1 MPDQPISAD
10 AQRDLVLEIAHIL
23 FIDTVGY
30 SKLALSEQRQFQE
43 VLTQIVRE
51 TSSFRAAD
59 ATGKLIRLPTGDGM
73 ALVFAES
80 IEAPLKC
87 ALEISEKLRAY
98 PQLAV
103 RMGIHS
109 GSVSRV
115 MDVNDRINIAG
126 AGVNIAQRVMS
137 CGDGGHI
144 LMSKHVADD
153 LAEYPR
159 WRPFLHD
166 LGQCEMKHGQK
177 IDVVSFYSADAG
189 NAEVPRVF
197 QKIQQERVVQRQA
210 IIGRRLKA
218 AAISVV
224 VLIVA
229 AGGLFLY
236 RHSATLPAGIPE
248 KSIAVL
254 PFEDR
259 SEDKDSSY
267 FADAI
272 QDEILT
278 RLSKIADLKV
288 ISRTSTQQYKSSP
301 ANLPAIARQLGVA
314 HVVEGSVQKSAN
326 VVRVNV
332 QLIKAAND
340 SHLWADTFDRQVSD
354 ILLVESEIAKTIA
367 DQLRAK
373 ITGQEE
379 QAITIRPTENA
390 DAYDAYL
397 RGLAYTLKPGNYI
410 ANFPS
415 AQKYFR
421 EAVRLDPKFA
431 LAWALLSWTDSA
443 GYITLGLEP
452 TAALSEEARQSAETA
467 LTLQPDLGEA
477 RLAEGEYHYACL
489 KDYDTAVRYFEQ
501 ARPLLPNSSQIPE
514 VLAYVARRR
523 GEWDRSEW
531 YFNEAERLDPRN
543 MRIMMEHAFLYDS
556 RRLFPEAKRKCEQML
571 DIIPDNPD
579 TLLEQ
584 VDIAISEG
592 DVSRAGS
599 LLGRL
604 HPTVADTEAIKRKIY
619 HAILERRPLN
629 VLSWINEM
637 LAKPGPEPANFKGEL
652 RFWYGWAQQMA
663 GDHAGADQSWRR
675 AQGEVELLLKTQ
687 PENQNRI
694 GDLALINM
702 ALGNKTEALSLAQ
715 RAIAVNPIEKD
726 AISGPIGIEILA
738 RVAAQVGEPDQAIA
752 SLEKLLSIPYSGPIS
767 VPLTPALLRLDPMF
781 DPLRNDKR
789 FQKLSA
795 SSAPK

>member
-1 MPDQPISAD
+1 VSDEIPSAD
-10 AQRDLVLEIAHIL
+10 AKTDLALEIAHIL

-30 SKLALSEQRQFQE
+30 SKLALSEQRELQE
-43 VLTQIVRE
+43 LLNQIVRG
-51 TSSFRAAD
+51 TTSFRTAD
-59 ATGKLIRLPTGDGM
+59 AAGRLIRLPTGDGM

-87 ALEISEKLRAY
+87 ALEISKKLRAH
-98 PQLAV
+98 PQLPV

-115 MDVNDRINIAG
+115 IDVNDRVNIAG

-153 LAEYPR
+153 LAEYPQ

-177 IDVVSFYSADAG
+177 IDVVSFYSEEAG
-189 NAEVPRVF
+189 NPEVPVRF
-197 QKIQQERVVQRQA
+197 QQLKQDRIVHHRALVN
-210 IIGRRLKA
+210 RRLG
-218 AAISVV
+218 
-224 VLIVA
+224 VA
-229 AGGLFLY
+229 AVLL
-236 RHSATLPAGIPE
+236 LVLVAGAVVFFRRSPIPTEAVPE

-254 PFEDR
+254 PFENRNKDQ
-259 SEDKDSSY
+259 DSSY

-288 ISRTSTQQYKSSP
+288 ISRTSTQQYKSKP
-301 ANLPAIARQLGVA
+301 ANLPTIARQLGVA
-314 HVVEGSVQKSAN
+314 YVVEGGVQKSAN
-326 VVRVNV
+326 VVRVTV
-332 QLIKAAND
+332 QLIKAADD
-340 SHLWADTFDRQVSD
+340 SHLWADTFDRQLSD

-373 ITGQEE
+373 LTGQEE
-379 QAITIRPTENA
+379 QAITIRPTDNL

-397 RGLAYTLKPGNYI
+397 RGLAYTLKPGNYTN
-410 ANFPS
+410 NFPS

-421 EAVRLDPKFA
+421 DAVRLDPKFA

-501 ARPLLPNSSQIPE
+501 ARPLLPNSSRIPE
-514 VLAYVARRR
+514 LLAYVARRQ
-523 GEWDRSEW
+523 GQWDRSEW

-571 DIIPDNPD
+571 DITPDNPD
-579 TLLEQ
+579 TLLEE

-592 DVSRAGS
+592 DVSRAGNV
-599 LLGRL
+599 LGRL
-604 HPTVADTEAIKRKIY
+604 HPTAADTDAIKRKIY
-619 HAILERRPLN
+619 HAILERRPQN
-629 VLSWINEM
+629 IIPWINEM
-637 LAKPGPEPANFKGEL
+637 LAKPDPASSNFSGEL
-652 RFWYGWAQQMA
+652 RFWFGWAQQMA

-675 AQGEVELLLKTQ
+675 AQGEVEFLLKTQ
-687 PENQNRI
+687 PENQNLI

-702 ALGNKTEALSLAQ
+702 ALGNKSEALRLAE

-738 RVAAQVGEPDQAIA
+738 RVAAQVGEPDRAIA
-752 SLEKLLSIPYSGPIS
+752 ALEKLLSIPYSGPIS